1 MDIANKLKKI
11 AVKLEIGNDSVFGY
25 PIEKQKTYIA
35 HFQDPKNDLQRSY
48 FQYRCQMKFNKPG
61 ISFLV
66 NLASFPL
73 LLWYLHKSNDSIKD
87 SVEDAQ
93 SIFIANGMPCN
104 IIPDVLREKVGII
117 ETVNDKKENLTKE
130 DKRYIRALWRKY
142 PFSFQFVVKCV
153 LKIRYYS
160 YEIQRV
166 NPENIITCN
175 EYSFTSSVLTNYC
188 EGKGIKHINVMHG
201 EKIYYMRDSFFRF
214 HECYVWDDYYCK
226 LFLQM
231 RADQS
236 QFRVAVPP
244 SLQFPEDMPV
254 SKTKDYTYY
263 FGWESGEKL
272 KTIVNAMVAL
282 NNQGLKVAIRPHPRY
297 TDLNEIR
304 NYAPE
309 LEIEDCKSMTIEQSL
324 KRTKNAISVYST
336 VLNQAYNNDIGIV
349 IDDISDKV
357 KYEKLEE
364 RQYIMIYKQHELLSH
379 ILADNKGSKWS

>member
-11 AVKLEIGNDSVFGY
+11 AVRLEIENDSVFGY
-25 PIEKQKTYIA
+25 PIEKQKSYIA
-35 HFQDPKNDLQRSY
+35 HFRDPKDDIQRSY
-48 FQYRCQMKFNKPG
+48 FQYRCQMKFNKPI

-73 LLWYLHKSNDSIKD
+73 LIWYLRKSNDSISHYKKD
-87 SVEDAQ
+87 VQ
-93 SIFIANGMPCN
+93 SIFIANDMPSN
-104 IIPDVLREKVGII
+104 IIPDVLRKKARVIEII
-117 ETVNDKKENLTKE
+117 NDKKENLTKE
-130 DKRYIRALWRKY
+130 DKRYIRALWRRY

-166 NPENIITCN
+166 HPDNIITCN

-188 EGKGIKHINVMHG
+188 EEKGIKHINVMHG

-231 RADQS
+231 RAAQS

-244 SLQFPEDMPV
+244 SLQFPKDMV
-254 SKTKDYTYY
+254 ISKTKDYTYY

-282 NNQGLKVAIRPHPRY
+282 NNHGLKVAIRPHPRY
-297 TDLNEIR
+297 TDLNEIK
-304 NYAPE
+304 NCAPE
-309 LEIEDCKSMTIEQSL
+309 LEIEDCNTMTIEQSL

-349 IDDISDKV
+349 IDDISDKE
-357 KYEKLEE
+357 KYEKLGE
-364 RQYIMIYKQHELLSH
+364 RQYIMLNKPHKLLSVLLEL
-379 ILADNKGSKWS
+379 I

>member
-11 AVKLEIGNDSVFGY
+11 AVRLEIGNDSVFGY
-25 PIEKQKTYIA
+25 PIEKQKAYIA
-35 HFQDPKNDLQRSY
+35 HFREPKDDIQRSY
-48 FQYRCQMKFNKPG
+48 FQYRCQMKFNKPI

-73 LLWYLHKSNDSIKD
+73 LLWYLRKSNDSIQN

-93 SIFIANGMPCN
+93 SIFIANGMPDN
-104 IIPDVLREKVGII
+104 IIPDVLREKAGVI
-117 ETVNDKKENLTKE
+117 EIVNDKKENLTKE
-130 DKRYIRALWRKY
+130 DKRYIRALWKRY

-166 NPENIITCN
+166 HPDNIITCN

-188 EGKGIKHINVMHG
+188 EERGIKHINVMHG

-214 HECYVWDDYYCK
+214 HECYVWDDYYRK

-231 RADQS
+231 RADQN

-244 SLQFPEDMPV
+244 SLQFPEDKQI

-263 FGWESGEKL
+263 FGWERGEKL

-304 NYAPE
+304 TCAPE
-309 LEIEDCKSMTIEQSL
+309 LEIEDCKAMTIEQSL

-336 VLNQAYNNDIGIV
+336 VLNQAYNNGIGIV

-364 RQYIMIYKQHELLSH
+364 RQYIMLNKPHKVLSALLETR
-379 ILADNKGSKWS
+379 

>member
-11 AVKLEIGNDSVFGY
+11 AVRLEIGNDSVFGY
-25 PIEKQKTYIA
+25 PIEKQKAYIA
-35 HFQDPKNDLQRSY
+35 HFREPKDDIQRSY
-48 FQYRCQMKFNKPG
+48 FQYRCQMKFNKPI

-73 LLWYLHKSNDSIKD
+73 LLWYLHKTNDSIQN

-93 SIFIANGMPCN
+93 SIFIANGMPDN
-104 IIPDVLREKVGII
+104 IIPNVLREKAGVI
-117 ETVNDKKENLTKE
+117 EIVNDKKENLTKE
-130 DKRYIRALWRKY
+130 DKRYIRALWKRY
-142 PFSFQFVVKCV
+142 PFSFQFIVKCV

-166 NPENIITCN
+166 HPDNIITCN

-188 EGKGIKHINVMHG
+188 EEKGIKHINVMHG

-214 HECYVWDDYYCK
+214 HECYVWDDYYRK

-244 SLQFPEDMPV
+244 SLQFPEDRLV

-263 FGWESGEKL
+263 FGWESGEIL

-304 NYAPE
+304 ACAPE
-309 LEIEDCKSMTIEQSL
+309 LEIEDCKAMTIEQSL

-336 VLNQAYNNDIGIV
+336 VLNQAYNNGIGIV

-364 RQYIMIYKQHELLSH
+364 RQYIMLNKPHKLLSA
-379 ILADNKGSKWS
+379 LLETR